1 MATPDPR
8 DIPELQKAVNEASS
22 RTTALWV
29 SFMTFAAY
37 LIVAAGSVSH
47 LALFQETAIKLPIL
61 AAELPL
67 VAFFS
72 IAPFFLLLFHF
83 YLFLNLVALSRRI
96 STYNRVLTK
105 DIVAEGDQN
114 LLRAR
119 LDTFLVV
126 QLLSRPPKKRGD
138 LNAWLLNIVVWI
150 TLVGVPILILMQF
163 QLTFLPYHL
172 SAVTWIHRFLIVADL
187 ALIWFFWFAIYRRG
201 RLHFPRLKAH
211 PVALGFSAVVIFISI
226 FVVAYPG
233 ERLAQSVN
241 VKLPDVCPD
250 GPVPISDCF
259 LRGPVNMVTGRP
271 RRYFFNV
278 LVLPDQTLTDPEK
291 ANAGQITT
299 SLRGRDLA
307 GAILVRSDIR
317 LVDFTGTKLDGARLD
332 RAKASGA
339 VFGCDHTGDPVPKN
353 ADWPNHGCSSLR
365 GASLL
370 GANLSGAHFSGARME
385 GSVLIN
391 ANLSG
396 ANLRNVYLEH
406 AILTNANL
414 TAANMRSTQ
423 LQNAYLYNTNMSGA
437 TLDELELGGA
447 LLERSQFQ
455 FASVGQFRKVGVGD
469 TIGKP
474 LLNFA
479 AFDLDGSS
487 VPPPANVSAFKE
499 MRNHML
505 NVLLEQEQRQ
515 SPWLQ
520 QYTSATGPES
530 EIDNIHP
537 ILLIFIPAFYESL
550 YKKSSKTNWTSLKEE
565 VDGLWNSVKDTPIYK
580 ERNEDLASM
589 KRRFLAERF
598 AELACDGE
606 NAPFVARGLIS
617 NDVIARAGALADI
630 FLAKVR
636 DNNNCRGAAE
646 LKPHHYAAIE
656 IMHLSAKSGG
666 AITDITEIRR
676 PTK

>member
-8 DIPELQKAVNEASS
+8 DIQELQKAVNDASS

-47 LALFQETAIKLPIL
+47 LALFQETAIKLPII

-67 VAFFS
+67 VAFFA

-83 YLFLNLVALSRRI
+83 YLFLNLVALARRI
-96 STYNRVLTK
+96 STYNRILTK
-105 DIVAEGDQN
+105 DIAAEDDQN
-114 LLRAR
+114 LLRTR

-150 TLVGVPILILMQF
+150 TLVGVPILILLQF

-172 SAVTWIHRFLIVADL
+172 SVVTWIHRFLIVADL

-201 RLHFPRLKAH
+201 KLHFPKLKVH
-211 PVALGFSAVVIFISI
+211 PVALGFSTVVIFISI
-226 FVVAYPG
+226 VVVAYPG
-233 ERLAQSVN
+233 ERLAELCERQTSYGVSGRS
-241 VKLPDVCPD
+241 LFRF
-250 GPVPISDCF
+250 PIVF

-271 RRYFFNV
+271 QRYFFNV

-332 RAKASGA
+332 RARASGA
-339 VFGCDHTGDPVPKN
+339 IFGCDHTGDPLPKN
-353 ADWPNHGCSSLR
+353 ADWPDHGCSSLR

-396 ANLRNVYLEH
+396 ANLRNVYLEA

-423 LQNAYLYNTNMSGA
+423 LQNAYLYNTNLSGA
-437 TLDELELGGA
+437 TLDKSELGGA
-447 LLERSQFQ
+447 LLEKSQFQ
-455 FASVGQFRKVGVGD
+455 FASVGQFRKVGVG
-469 TIGKP
+469 
-474 LLNFA
+474 
-479 AFDLDGSS
+479 
-487 VPPPANVSAFKE
+487 E
-499 MRNHML
+499 HHR
-505 NVLLEQEQRQ
+505 E
-515 SPWLQ
+515 
-520 QYTSATGPES
+520 TSAR
-530 EIDNIHP
+530 
-537 ILLIFIPAFYESL
+537 LC
-550 YKKSSKTNWTSLKEE
+550 
-565 VDGLWNSVKDTPIYK
+565 GL
-580 ERNEDLASM
+580 
-589 KRRFLAERF
+589 
-598 AELACDGE
+598 
-606 NAPFVARGLIS
+606 
-617 NDVIARAGALADI
+617 
-630 FLAKVR
+630 
-636 DNNNCRGAAE
+636 
-646 LKPHHYAAIE
+646 
-656 IMHLSAKSGG
+656 
-666 AITDITEIRR
+666 
-676 PTK
+676 

>member
-8 DIPELQKAVNEASS
+8 DIQELQKAVNDASL

-37 LIVAAGSVSH
+37 LIVAVGSVNH
-47 LALFQETAIKLPIL
+47 LKLFQETAIKLPIL

-67 VAFFS
+67 VAFFA

-83 YLFLNLVALSRRI
+83 YLLLNLVALSRRI
-96 STYNRVLTK
+96 STYNRVLIK
-105 DIVAEGDQN
+105 DVKGEDDRN
-114 LLRAR
+114 LLRSR

-126 QLLSRPPKKRGD
+126 QLLSRPPQERKS
-138 LNAWLLNIVVWI
+138 LNIRLLNIVVWI
-150 TLVGVPILILMQF
+150 TLVGVPILLLLQF
-163 QLTFLPYHL
+163 QLTFLPYHN
-172 SAVTWIHRFLIVADL
+172 SGVTWIHRFLIGADL
-187 ALIWFFWFAIYRRG
+187 ILIWFFWFAIYRRG
-201 RLHFPRLKAH
+201 KLHFPRLRRH
-211 PVALGFSAVVIFISI
+211 LVALGFSAFVIFISI
-226 FVVAYPG
+226 IVVSYPG
-233 ERLAQSVN
+233 ERLARIVSV
-241 VKLPDVCPD
+241 PIPMVCWKKS
-250 GPVPISDCF
+250 VPISDCF

-271 RRYFFNV
+271 QRYFFNV

-291 ANAGQITT
+291 AKAGQITT
-299 SLRGRDLA
+299 ALRGRDLA

-332 RAKASGA
+332 RARASGA
-339 VFGCDHTGDPVPKN
+339 IFGCDHTGDPLPKN
-353 ADWPNHGCSSLR
+353 ADWPDHGCSSLR

-385 GSVLIN
+385 GSVLID

-396 ANLRNVYLEH
+396 ANLRNVHLGD

-423 LQNAYLYNTNMSGA
+423 LQNAYLYQTNFSGA
-437 TLDELELGGA
+437 TLDESELGGA
-447 LLERSQFQ
+447 LLEKSQFQ
-455 FASVGQFRKVGVGD
+455 FASVGQFRKVGVGN

-474 LLNFA
+474 VLNFA
-479 AFDLDGSS
+479 AFDLDGSF
-487 VPPPANVSAFKE
+487 VRPPDNVSAFKE

-515 SPWLQ
+515 SPWLN
-520 QYTSATGPES
+520 QYTSTTGS
-530 EIDNIHP
+530 KSKTDNIHP
-537 ILLIFIPAFYESL
+537 TLLIFVPDFYESFHEN
-550 YKKSSKTNWTSLKEE
+550 SSKTNWSSLKEE
-565 VDGLWNSVKDTPIYK
+565 VDNLWNSVKDTPIYK

-589 KRRFLAERF
+589 KRRFLVERF
-598 AELACDGE
+598 VELACDGE
-606 NAPFVARGLIS
+606 NAPFIARGLIS

-630 FLAKVR
+630 FLNKVR
-636 DNNNCRGAAE
+636 DNDNCRGAAE

-656 IMHLSAKSGG
+656 LMYNSAKSGG
-666 AITDITEIRR
+666 AITDITEIRW
-676 PTK
+676 PAK